1 MYQPVSNPVEGS
13 NLVFFATR
21 PLGNLSEV
29 SKNLVDVLI
38 SIFGL
43 DVVDDE
49 QIRAAHRE
57 VFNTLLALRNY
68 SYDKDGRIVEMRL
81 TWSDEDVLEI
91 NPTLNADQVSLVL
104 EMLKKNHDANVGVSW
119 DTIEA
124 TIDTVCK

>member
-1 MYQPVSNPVEGS
+1 MHQPVSNHVEGS
-13 NLVFFATR
+13 NLVFFSTR

-49 QIRAAHRE
+49 QIKVAHRE

>member
-1 MYQPVSNPVEGS
+1 MHQPVSNPVEGS

-57 VFNTLLALRNY
+57 VFNTLLALRSY